1 MTVSIVLAEDFPI
14 LLRGLRSL
22 LESQPDFTVLGATA
36 DGPTAVRMVEQ
47 LKPKVLVLDLM
58 LPGLGGLE
66 VMRILRGRAPR
77 TRIVVLSMHNATPFI
92 AQALQNGAIGYVLK
106 GSPEDEIV
114 LAVREAAVGR
124 RFLSPPIT
132 EDALNAYLE
141 QSKSGTFDPHET
153 LTRREREV
161 LQMAAEGKTAP
172 EIAATLNISPLTAE
186 SHRASI
192 MKKLGLQNQT
202 DLIRHAIRRGLL
214 PPEP

>member
-66 VMRILRGRAPR
+66 VMRILRVRAPR

-172 EIAATLNISPLTAE
+172 EIAATLNISPRTAE